1 MSESIQGLK
10 PGQARVKRV
19 FDFSLG
25 LLGLILVGWLIWL
38 LALLARLDTGQSGFF
53 RQERIGYEGKPFQ
66 VIKIRTMRPVEGV
79 TTTVT
84 HAKDSRITGIGG
96 FLRRT
101 KLDELPQL
109 ISIVRGE
116 MSFVGPRP
124 DVPGFA
130 DRLQG
135 HDRLLLTVRPGMT
148 GPATL
153 KYRHEEALLAEQVD
167 PDLFNREVL
176 FPEKVKV
183 NVAYVENWSFK
194 KDLLYIWKTVTG
206 SSEV

>member
-1 MSESIQGLK
+1 M
-10 PGQARVKRV
+10 
-19 FDFSLG
+19 FDFSLA
-25 LLGLILVGWLIWL
+25 LTGLILVGWLIPL
-38 LALLARLDTGQSGFF
+38 LALLARFDTRQSGLF
-53 RQERIGYEGKPFQ
+53 RQERIGYQGKSFQ
-66 VIKIRTMRPVEGV
+66 VIKIRTMRPVDGV
-79 TTTVT
+79 TTSATQT
-84 HAKDSRITGIGG
+84 SDPRITNVGR

-109 ISIVRGE
+109 ISILFGE

-135 HDRLLLTVRPGMT
+135 YDRLLLAVRPGVT

-153 KYRHEEALLAEQVD
+153 KYRHEEALLAEQHD
-167 PDLFNREVL
+167 PDLFNRQVL
-176 FPEKVKV
+176 FPEKVKI
-183 NVAYVENWSFK
+183 NVSYVENWSFA